1 MKIPF
6 LLGRLAF
13 GGFFIYNGINHL
25 KQRKFMAQYAQSKN
39 VPAPEAAVAG
49 TGVLMIAGGASIILG
64 IKPAFGAAAIVAFL
78 AGVSPVMHNFWKTE
92 DPNQRMNDM
101 VHFAKNMALL
111 GAAVALM
118 GVEEPWE
125 ASIPGLRFGEKY
137 SGYTEDIMAA

>member
-25 KQRKFMAQYAQSKN
+25 KERKTIAQYAQSKN
-39 VPAPEAAVAG
+39 VPMPEVAVAG
-49 TGVLMIAGGASIILG
+49 TGVMLIAGGSSILFG
-64 IKPAFGAAAIVAFL
+64 IKPTLGAAAIVAFL
-78 AGVSPVMHNFWKTE
+78 AGVSPVIHDFWNTQ

-101 VHFAKNMALL
+101 VNFSKNMALL

-118 GVEEPWE
+118 GVNEPWPISVPI
-125 ASIPGLRFGEKY
+125 AQPEKY
-137 SGYTEDIMAA
+137 TSYTEDIIAA